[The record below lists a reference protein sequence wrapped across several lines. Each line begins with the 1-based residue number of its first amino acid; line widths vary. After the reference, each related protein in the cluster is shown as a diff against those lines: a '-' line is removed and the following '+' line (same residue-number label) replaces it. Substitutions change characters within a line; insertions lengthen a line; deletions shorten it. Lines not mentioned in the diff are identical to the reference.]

1 MTKVGYALNDPVI
14 AAMFPLRRFLVLL
27 VLLFS
32 LAPAVADE
40 VVKVGVLAFRPKP
53 QTLQQWQPLAAAL
66 QARMPGRQFEVQ
78 VFTYPELNAAVA
90 ARQLDFVLTNPGHY
104 VLLSRRFALSSPIAT
119 LLNEG
124 PGGISQQTFG
134 GVIITRADSPVRS
147 LADVRGRRIAAVDSE
162 SLGGYQIQ
170 AYELQESGQPLPQ
183 REQMVLTG
191 TPHDKVIAA
200 VLDGSAEVGFLR
212 TGVLEKSI
220 AEGRLDGKQIRI
232 VNPQHLPSFPLGL
245 STRLYPEWP
254 FAALHHVD
262 AELAGHVAAAL
273 LTLSDT
279 PAVLQAM
286 NISGFVIPVDY
297 TPVVDLL
304 RSLRMPPF
312 DVRPDVTL
320 ADIVRQYRGELLGI
334 AGGLLLILILYIR
347 LAQTQR
353 QLRQQN
359 QALSSIIWGTGVG
372 TWEWEVQTGET
383 RFNER
388 WAAILGYTLAELQP
402 TTIDTWNS
410 LLHPEDAQ
418 RSTEQLRAH
427 FAGESEHYECEVRV
441 RHRDGHWVWIMD
453 RGRVTA
459 WDRDGKPL
467 LMAGTHLEISKRKA
481 AEEKLAHYQQN
492 LERLVE
498 QRTRD
503 LSLAKEAAE
512 AASRAKT
519 AFLANV
525 SHELRTPMHGIMGML
540 SLVIRRTSDE
550 KSLKNLQVAE
560 ASARRLLG
568 IVGNVLDI
576 ARLEGDKLSLEAQPF
591 ALGSVGDSLLATF
604 AEQIADKGLK
614 FSLELAPALRQL
626 TLSGDR
632 VRLEQVLLNLLG
644 NALTYTSQGGID
656 LLISPINDE
665 AAAIDIHFAVRDTGV
680 GIPEKDQG
688 RIFQAFEQGDNSMT
702 RQYGGTGLGLAIS
715 HRLVRLMG
723 GEMHVVSQAGAGSIF
738 SFTLRFPKVAAAD
751 EAAAGAAPLASPA

>member
-1 MTKVGYALNDPVI
+1 MMTAMFPFRRFAFLLVTLLIALPVI
-14 AAMFPLRRFLVLL
+14 A
-27 VLLFS
+27 
-32 LAPAVADE
+32 DD
-40 VVKVGVLAFRPKP
+40 VVRVGVLAFRPKP

-66 QARMPGRQFEVQ
+66 QARMPERQFEVQ
-78 VFTYPELNAAVA
+78 VYSYPELNAAVA

-119 LLNEG
+119 LLTEG
-124 PGGISQQTFG
+124 PGGVSLGSFG
-134 GVIITRADSPVRS
+134 GVIITRADSPVQT
-147 LADVRGRRIAAVDSE
+147 LADVRGRQIAAVDIE

-170 AYELQESGQPLPQ
+170 AYELKENGQPLPR

-191 TPHDKVIAA
+191 TPHDKVIEA
-200 VLDGSAEVGFLR
+200 VLDGRAEVGFVR
-212 TGVLEKSI
+212 SGVLEKSI
-220 AEGRLDGKQIRI
+220 AEGRLDAHQVRI
-232 VNPQHLPSFPLGL
+232 VNPQHLASFPLGL

-262 AELAGHVAAAL
+262 AELSGHVAAAL
-273 LTLSDT
+273 LTLGDT
-279 PAVLQAM
+279 PGALQSLR
-286 NISGFVIPVDY
+286 IRGFVIPVDY
-297 TPVVDLL
+297 APVVDLL

-312 DVRPDVTL
+312 DARPEVTTG
-320 ADIVRQYRGELLGI
+320 DIVRFYQVELLTI
-334 AGGLLLILILYIR
+334 VGGLLLVLILYAR
-347 LAQTQR
+347 LLQTQR

-359 QALSSIIWGTGVG
+359 QAMSSVIWGTGVG
-372 TWEWEVQTGET
+372 TWEWNVQTGET

-388 WAAILGYTLAELQP
+388 WATILGYTLAELQP
-402 TTIDTWNS
+402 TTIDTWNARV
-410 LLHPEDAQ
+410 HPEDAQ
-418 RSTEQLRAH
+418 RSAEQLRAH
-427 FAGESEHYECEVRV
+427 FAGDCEHYECEVRV
-441 RHRDGHWVWIMD
+441 RHKDGHWVWIMD

-459 WDRDGKPL
+459 RDRDGKPL
-467 LMAGTHLEISKRKA
+467 WMAGTHLEIGKRKA

-519 AFLANV
+519 AFLANI

-540 SLVIRRTSDE
+540 TLVMRRTSDE

-560 ASARRLLG
+560 TSARRLLG
-568 IVGNVLDI
+568 VVNNVLDI
-576 ARLEGDKLSLEAQPF
+576 ARLEGDKLSLAVQPF
-591 ALGSVGDSLLATF
+591 DLGSVGDSLQATV
-604 AEQIADKGLK
+604 AEQIAGKGLK
-614 FSLELAPALRQL
+614 FTLELAPGLRRQ

-656 LLISPINDE
+656 LLISPVAEE
-665 AAAIDIHFAVRDTGV
+665 AAAMDIHFAVRDTGV
-680 GIPEKDQG
+680 GIPEKDQA
-688 RIFQAFEQGDNSMT
+688 RIFEAFEQGDNSTT

-738 SFTLRFPKVAAAD
+738 SFTLRFPKAAPAPAAACATAAA
-751 EAAAGAAPLASPA
+751 EAALAEGLA

>member
-1 MTKVGYALNDPVI
+1 
-14 AAMFPLRRFLVLL
+14 MFPLRRFLALL
-27 VLLFS
+27 ALLFN
-32 LAPAVADE
+32 LAPAVADD
-40 VVKVGVLAFRPKP
+40 VVKVGVLAFRPKL
-53 QTLQQWQPLAAAL
+53 QTQEQWQPLAAAL
-66 QARMPGRQFEVQ
+66 QARMPERRFEIQ

-104 VLLSRRFALSSPIAT
+104 VLLSRKFSLSSPIAT
-119 LLNEG
+119 LLNSA
-124 PGGISQQTFG
+124 PGGTSLATFG
-134 GVIITRADSPVRS
+134 GVIITRADSPVQT

-170 AYELQESGQPLPQ
+170 AYELKESGLPLPS

-191 TPHDKVIAA
+191 APHDKVIAA
-200 VLDGSAEVGFLR
+200 VLDGSAEVGFVR
-212 TGVLEKSI
+212 TGMIEKSI
-220 AEGRLDGKQIRI
+220 AEGRLDGKRLRI
-232 VNPQHLPSFPLGL
+232 VNPQRVPSFPLAL

-262 AELAGHVAAAL
+262 AELSGHVAAAL
-273 LTLSDT
+273 LTLGDT

-286 NISGFVIPVDY
+286 NIRGFVIPVDY

-312 DVRPDVTL
+312 DAQPEVTL
-320 ADIVRQYRGELLGI
+320 ADIVSQYRGELLTI
-334 AGGLLLILILYIR
+334 AGGLLLILILYVR
-347 LAQTQR
+347 LLQTQR

-359 QALSSIIWGTGVG
+359 QAMSSVLWGTGVG
-372 TWEWEVQTGET
+372 TWEWNVQTGET

-402 TTIDTWNS
+402 TTIDTWS
-410 LLHPEDAQ
+410 ALLHPEDAQ
-418 RSTEQLRAH
+418 RSAEQLRCH
-427 FAGESEHYECEVRV
+427 FAGECEHYECEVRV
-441 RHRDGHWVWIMD
+441 RHKDGHWVWIMD

-459 WDRDGKPL
+459 RDRDGKPL
-467 LMAGTHLEISKRKA
+467 WMAGTHLEIGKRKA

-540 SLVIRRTSDE
+540 TLVMRRTSDE

-568 IVGNVLDI
+568 LVSNVLDI
-576 ARLEGDKLSLEAQPF
+576 ARMEGDKLSLAAQPF
-591 ALGSVGDSLLATF
+591 DLGSVGDSLQA
-604 AEQIADKGLK
+604 AMADQIADKGLK
-614 FSLELAPALRQL
+614 FSLELPPVLRHL
-626 TLSGDR
+626 SLSGDR
-632 VRLEQVLLNLLG
+632 MRLEQVLLNLLG

-656 LLISPINDE
+656 LLISPINEE

-723 GEMHVVSQAGAGSIF
+723 GEMHVVSQTGAGSIF
-738 SFTLRFPKVAAAD
+738 SFTLRFPKVAAVD
-751 EAAAGAAPLASPA
+751 EAGAVPLATPA